1 MSRKQLVHSTLAHQ
15 QNSRVPYSVMLTGEG
30 YDAYGSRLLADYADR
45 KAAEDLAAGK
55 ISLQQAV
62 SLSIGNHILHVTPPW
77 WGWHNLP
84 EHFIKGEDTPDTL
97 PSAIGTGSYE
107 RFFELCDHIRRCYDV
122 YILVTVWGSHWEK
135 AYFSRGIENFLYDL
149 AASPEWSQA
158 LLDMVIRKNLVMLE
172 NILSAGDFDGV
183 LLGSDWGTQR
193 GLIMSPAC
201 WRQMIKPGEQQEY
214 DLIKSYGKHVW
225 IHSCG
230 DVQSLL
236 PDLVDMGVDVLNPV
250 QPECM
255 NLSGLKLQYGDQLS
269 FYGGISTQGVLP
281 YGTPSDVRSETERTI
296 ALMSANGGYITS
308 SSQEIQTDV
317 PYENLKALIDTARKH
332 GA

>member
-1 MSRKQLVHSTLAHQ
+1 LSRKQLVHSTLAHQ

-97 PSAIGTGSYE
+97 PSTIGTGSYE

-135 AYFSRGIENFLYDL
+135 AYFGSTEQPLVSR
-149 AASPEWSQA
+149 
-158 LLDMVIRKNLVMLE
+158 
-172 NILSAGDFDGV
+172 
-183 LLGSDWGTQR
+183 TT
-193 GLIMSPAC
+193 
-201 WRQMIKPGEQQEY
+201 
-214 DLIKSYGKHVW
+214 
-225 IHSCG
+225 
-230 DVQSLL
+230 
-236 PDLVDMGVDVLNPV
+236 
-250 QPECM
+250 
-255 NLSGLKLQYGDQLS
+255 
-269 FYGGISTQGVLP
+269 ISTDCHPMPLYPHNCHHGPHGPPAKEAQKE
-281 YGTPSDVRSETERTI
+281 TPSGVSTD
-296 ALMSANGGYITS
+296 S
-308 SSQEIQTDV
+308 SSGCRYGWLFHWFLSDV
-317 PYENLKALIDTARKH
+317 P
-332 GA
+332 